1 MGDRRTP
8 EKKRRKAGV
17 PKRKS
22 NELASLFLCRRLI
35 KEQVLTKIRRSP
47 QKNHENPRL
56 VPKIWSF
63 NEYAPIE
70 VLIDHATTGDKTCL
84 PSGQTSSMASGQS
97 TSGAISDVELLDRV
111 NRLRRSGKW
120 ALTRLPLCMDAPR
133 AKTHWDYLLEE
144 MYTMHIDFASDQ
156 KLKRIAA
163 KMLAEEAKDCRRN
176 LWTKC
181 ADLTAEWTKPLD
193 LKCAHELQPTETPAP
208 ARDRPLDGY
217 DCFRNTQPLFYD
229 TEVLRSDPKLPVP
242 LVPDWDDEFE
252 FQVPN
257 LGDEITIASSMENP
271 WYCGDVLEPDEPEAP
286 KDLYSGDEDY
296 FLDLNDEQENFFM
309 DDERS
314 PKSAEDSLDA
324 AMANAGD
331 ASQSAVEFS
340 MDFLA
345 PNQPLTSRSNL
356 PLDHDQAPTKRS
368 SHRSRRSDEAHRRLT
383 GNQFLLLSDPQ
394 PLVRPDGKPG
404 YTPPHT
410 AKEWVDAE
418 VPPFGPLE
426 DYNLLTAAVEQLLAM
441 PIPRFIARNFCFNWD
456 IVQCMLRK
464 HSFYDRSKF
473 RYCVRFRELIGAQK
487 KLAPTENMEI
497 QVVVH
502 DGIDV
507 DVMFHPRVRAST
519 LPITRCFIRTVHAWM
534 RKSNAVKQL
543 HKLWDDRTVHLNACD
558 QAPKYKLLKSFIE
571 RDPVVVNPE
580 IEQRFLQRHNLNL
593 ALECPFEILP
603 PNKKSPSLEQTMPG
617 HLYSKR
623 LRLSRVLCTA
633 KAVLINAVKPVAQY
647 DRLLPLSRCPS
658 FTDGQVYWYGYDR
671 EAEYDHDD
679 FSRKAFARQ
688 FQWEEPLHGV
698 VERRLFWADADGVT
712 LPAEEIDL
720 RLLELLNTHITQ
732 FAVDI
737 RVPITFSAAD
747 MTDILNSAYRVIAPK
762 LPPRSHIG
770 LTDVAQVL
778 QESFRP
784 VDEDL
789 KRKITQGLK
798 EGEQWLFKSGHAWLP
813 VTLGEE
819 YTDETIYNFPI
830 NDAVAIPLCRTEMN
844 AEFVPSIVQLGAMI
858 FDQQQSGIMAMV
870 ETTFLSLVEKCLF
883 LCSGDYVD
891 DLRADRPP
899 LAPFFSLDSMPPTTS
914 KMKKKAEHRAILV
927 VEKQRTAN
935 GPSKCAYELHFLP
948 GGRVELHQ
956 VEDDPPT
963 TPGWIPHEQAA
974 VNRARLFEEKR
985 KSIIEKY
992 YWTTVEDE
1000 EGIRITYPTRLDEEM
1015 GEYHRTIVEEE
1026 DDEDIQITYST
1037 RSDEEK
1043 SEDHWTTVDDEEGI
1057 QIRYPTRSDK
1067 KKDGYYWTTMEDEEG
1082 IQLPYLTRSDKKKVE
1097 YMEKKK
1103 LEELKALFRSADF
1116 HTADFLNPMAAFVD
1130 VSRIQRRFLQ
1140 QIPGDAFLRT
1150 PADGL
1155 LKHVLRTNVD
1165 AAHFGSALHPKP
1177 FKLAAFDNELHT
1189 HSTARSASAQPE
1201 VEIVGSVSGQ
1211 PKGHS
1216 FSLQRFP
1223 LKTSLKTTFQTKFW
1237 IRHNSTNEKWDES
1250 KRDGPVIPIELDEAV
1265 VKRWKENLPLTMVV
1279 CPKSAP
1285 NASASTSTQRRR
1297 SASRK
1302 RPKCQCGTKKPALLS
1317 LLNRFLSNDDLLTD
1331 ENFSMLHDGFQFV
1344 CDECREKGD
1353 VDERIEEIDSDDEPE
1368 IPLMEDEVATVR
1380 RFFRSQLPAASPA
1393 LPQEEEKKKS
1403 GNTKLEKIIEQHAEA
1418 VIKSKAPSTA
1428 PKSPAGFQLALQV
1441 QLKEYSDK
1449 FLPLQQLTLR
1459 LTDEDVQMEDMIVVT
1474 CDRTYE
1480 KEIEVNGRAPLRL
1493 HVKRSLKKPGSA
1505 FPISERHEPTQQPS
1519 SALLRNADIRNDIFR
1534 FFYAKSKGAR
1544 RRWSRLFTH
1553 RQLRAANLKYRRRAI
1568 RVAERT
1574 KKAVDDIIRENGKK
1588 LRRDEY
1594 GHADIAS
1601 MAETKKML
1609 VKQFLQNP
1617 QTKYPKKKK
1626 PSISRA
1632 SNKTVY
1638 VTRRRPNRPPR
1649 FAAHVRK
1656 AKRKT
1661 KRTAEVLSKAAA
1673 NVRPDSVRLMLPIHY
1688 NVNASILPRVCRRPR
1703 NAKELPGV
1711 FYGNGNF
1718 SQKMII
1724 YQLPE
1729 DEQALAQNGSIPT
1742 VQITEEAENH
1752 ALAREILADARMA
1765 PSKVIKTKIPGTV
1778 NLLSPSQLRSPRRML
1793 SIERSPTKF
1802 YASYL
1807 NVLNPSAGSSPATAD
1822 KLAPPPSAQRTP
1834 TSNRERS
1841 LPAIPSA
1848 MQVPASAVYH
1858 LQTTSASELP
1868 PTLTIYQPKD
1878 LSLMP
1883 LPISSMPDE
1892 SSRGYVTPTSGQ
1904 AENILESPSFTPSPS
1919 APTGPESPQ
1928 KRVFPSPAAS
1938 SRLWARPV
1946 VGGARGGGRGGGEAG
1961 TSGFPR
1967 AMNPMPRPELGPLGY
1982 EAAQYEVMGGQ
1993 RELTVREKLQR
2004 DFAMGSL
2011 PTGSQKKVYRIPA
2024 TKRRYSELPT
2034 SEESSG
2040 ESSSEVVNKRSRP
2053 APYAYQVRTPAPST
2067 MMPTA
2072 TYASMAPTNFV
2083 TEMSAVRPLQQ
2094 GGLPKSTADQ
2104 PTTSSVQLLTQHG
2117 EPIKTYIRKENHQF
2131 AIQEPSTFQP
2141 QQRLEIRVQME
2152 NPAQP
2157 PPSAASQPQAPV
2169 PQQGD
2174 FPTTSTDSPQST
2186 IASSR

>member
-8 EKKRRKAGV
+8 QKKRRKAGV
-17 PKRKS
+17 PKRKC
-22 NELASLFLCRRLI
+22 NELVSVILCRRLI

-47 QKNHENPRL
+47 HKNGVQNGRQVPNAVDASPRDPGRPNRRLRSRKSESVAQENPRL
-56 VPKIWSF
+56 VPRIWSF

-70 VLIDHATTGDKTCL
+70 VLIDHATVGDKTCL

-97 TSGAISDVELLDRV
+97 TSGVISDVELLDRV

-144 MYTMHIDFASDQ
+144 MYTMHIDFVSDQ

-163 KMLAEEAKDCRRN
+163 KMLAEEAKEYVRVKELWKAQEALVESVELFVPDGRTCPSCLSGSKSGNQHSNLPKESVDEVRRLAAKWAN
-176 LWTKC
+176 
-181 ADLTAEWTKPLD
+181 PLD
-193 LKCAHELQPTETPAP
+193 LKCTHELQPTETSEP
-208 ARDRPLDGY
+208 ARDQSLDGY
-217 DCFRNTQPLFYD
+217 DCFRNAQPLFYD
-229 TEVLRSDPKLPVP
+229 AEVLRSDPKLPVP

-296 FLDLNDEQENFFM
+296 FLDLNDEEENFFM

-324 AMANAGD
+324 VMANAGD

-340 MDFLA
+340 LDFLA
-345 PNQPLTSRSNL
+345 PTQPLTSRSNL

-383 GNQFLLLSDPQ
+383 GNQVLLLSDPQ

-418 VPPFGPLE
+418 VPPFTVVE
-426 DYNLLTAAVEQLLAM
+426 DYHLLISAVKQLLAM
-441 PIPRFIARNFCFNWD
+441 PIPRFVARNFCFNWD
-456 IVQCMLRK
+456 IIQCELRK

-497 QVVVH
+497 ELVFY

-507 DVMFHPRVRAST
+507 DVMFDPRVRASS
-519 LPITRCFIRTVHAWM
+519 LPITRCLIRTVHAWI
-534 RKSNAVKQL
+534 RKGDELERHSKPWPN
-543 HKLWDDRTVHLNACD
+543 RITHLTACD
-558 QAPKYKLLKSFIE
+558 QAPKYKLLKSFVE
-571 RDPVVVNPE
+571 RDPVAVNPE
-580 IEQRFLQRHNLNL
+580 IEQRFFQRHNLNL
-593 ALECPFEILP
+593 ALERPSKILRA
-603 PNKKSPSLEQTMPG
+603 NKKSPSLEQTMPG
-617 HLYSKR
+617 HFYFKR
-623 LRLSRVLCTA
+623 LRLSRVLCA
-633 KAVLINAVKPVAQY
+633 SKAVMLNAVKPLAPY

-658 FTDGQVYWYGYDR
+658 FTDSQVYWYKK

-679 FSRKAFARQ
+679 FSRKAFPRQ
-688 FQWEEPLHGV
+688 FYLEEPLHGV

-712 LPAEEIDL
+712 LPAEEIEP
-720 RLLELLNTHITQ
+720 RLLELLHTKIAQ

-737 RVPITFSAAD
+737 RAPITFSTKDMAD
-747 MTDILNSAYRVIAPK
+747 IVNIAYHVLAPK

-770 LTDVAQVL
+770 LVDVANVL
-778 QESFRP
+778 QESLRP

-798 EGEQWLFKSGHAWLP
+798 DGEQRLFKSGHAWLP
-813 VTLGEE
+813 LTLGEE

-858 FDQQQSGIMAMV
+858 FDQHQSGIMAMV

-883 LCSGDYVD
+883 LCSGDY
-891 DLRADRPP
+891 
-899 LAPFFSLDSMPPTTS
+899 
-914 KMKKKAEHRAILV
+914 KKAEHRAILV
-927 VEKQRTAN
+927 VEKQRTAD

-985 KSIIEKY
+985 QAIIEKY

-1000 EGIRITYPTRLDEEM
+1000 EGFRIIYPTRLDEEM
-1015 GEYHRTIVEEE
+1015 GEYHRTTVEE
-1026 DDEDIQITYST
+1026 DDDDIQITYST
-1037 RSDEEK
+1037 RSDEGQN
-1043 SEDHWTTVDDEEGI
+1043 EDHWTTVDDEEGI
-1057 QIRYPTRSDK
+1057 QIRCPIRSNEGK
-1067 KKDGYYWTTMEDEEG
+1067 SEYYCTTMEDEEG
-1082 IQLPYLTRSDKKKVE
+1082 IQRPYLTRSDNKKVE
-1097 YMEKKK
+1097 YMEEKE
-1103 LEELKALFRSADF
+1103 LEELKALFRSVS
-1116 HTADFLNPMAAFVD
+1116 NPMAAFVD

-1140 QIPGDAFLRT
+1140 EISGDAFLRA

-1155 LKHVLRTNVD
+1155 LNHVLRTNVG
-1165 AAHFGSALHPKP
+1165 AARFASAIHPKP

-1189 HSTARSASAQPE
+1189 HSTGRSASAQPE
-1201 VEIVGSVSGQ
+1201 VEITG
-1211 PKGHS
+1211 
-1216 FSLQRFP
+1216 
-1223 LKTSLKTTFQTKFW
+1223 TSLKTTFQTKFW
-1237 IRHNSTNEKWDES
+1237 IRHGSTNEKWDES
-1250 KRDGPVIPIELDEAV
+1250 KREGPVIPIDLDEAV

-1279 CPKSAP
+1279 CPKTPPS
-1285 NASASTSTQRRR
+1285 
-1297 SASRK
+1297 
-1302 RPKCQCGTKKPALLS
+1302 LS
-1317 LLNRFLSNDDLLTD
+1317 LLNGFLSNDDLLTD
-1331 ENFSMLHDGFQFV
+1331 DNFSLLHNGFRFV
-1344 CDECREKGD
+1344 CDKCREKGD

-1393 LPQEEEKKKS
+1393 WRS
-1403 GNTKLEKIIEQHAEA
+1403 T
-1418 VIKSKAPSTA
+1418 SKWRSTT
-1428 PKSPAGFQLALQV
+1428 P
-1441 QLKEYSDK
+1441 E

-1459 LTDEDVQMEDMIVVT
+1459 LTDEDVQKGNMIVLT

-1480 KEIEVNGRAPLRL
+1480 KEIEVDGRAPLRL
-1493 HVKRSLKKPGSA
+1493 RVKRSLKMPGSD
-1505 FPISERHEPTQQPS
+1505 FPVSERHEPVQQPS
-1519 SALLRNADIRNDIFR
+1519 LALLRNANIRNDVFR
-1534 FFYAKSKGAR
+1534 FFYAKSKAAR
-1544 RRWSRLFTH
+1544 LRWSRLFTH

-1626 PSISRA
+1626 PSTSRG
-1632 SNKTVY
+1632 SNKTV
-1638 VTRRRPNRPPR
+1638 
-1649 FAAHVRK
+1649 
-1656 AKRKT
+1656 
-1661 KRTAEVLSKAAA
+1661 
-1673 NVRPDSVRLMLPIHY
+1673 
-1688 NVNASILPRVCRRPR
+1688 VNASILPRVCRRPR

-1729 DEQALAQNGSIPT
+1729 DEQQVAQNGNIPI
-1742 VQITEEAENH
+1742 VQITEEAENY

-1807 NVLNPSAGSSPATAD
+1807 NVLNPSAGGSPATAD
-1822 KLAPPPSAQRTP
+1822 KLAPPPPAQRTP

-1892 SSRGYVTPTSGQ
+1892 SSRGYVTPTSGP

-1919 APTGPESPQ
+1919 APTGPEASQ
-1928 KRVFPSPAAS
+1928 KRLFPSPATP

-1946 VGGARGGGRGGGEAG
+1946 VGGARGGGRGGGDVG

-1967 AMNPMPRPELGPLGY
+1967 AMNPMPRPELGPSGY

-2011 PTGSQKKVYRIPA
+2011 ATGSQKKVYRIPA

-2040 ESSSEVVNKRSRP
+2040 ESSSEAANKRSRP

-2067 MMPTA
+2067 MMPPA
-2072 TYASMAPTNFV
+2072 TYASMVLATFQP
-2083 TEMSAVRPLQQ
+2083 EMSAVRPLQQ
-2094 GGLPKSTADQ
+2094 GGPPKPIADQ

-2157 PPSAASQPQAPV
+2157 PLSAASQPQASV
-2169 PQQGD
+2169 SQQGD

-2186 IASSR
+2186 VASSR